1 MLTQAALFEATL
13 FAVVGLIL
21 ALATMRLARSL
32 RKTMLNM
39 VVVMAVGLLGLF
51 ALVQIGGTFTD
62 TTIAAVLRELAYLL
76 VAVGVT
82 LVFLMFMFQALL
94 SKAGLPRILADVLLV
109 FLLIAFVLYRMNA
122 TGVNLASIIT
132 TSAVIT
138 GVIAFSLQETLG
150 NLWGG
155 IALQLDNTCRIGDWI
170 RIGGVT
176 GKIVDIRWRCLA
188 VATNDGETVMIP
200 NAQLIKNQVTVLAR
214 RGDQKIPWRR
224 HVEFHVAYDV
234 APSKVVTTIET
245 ALARAEIACVAAEPA
260 PICSCVKF
268 DDYSITYSVL
278 YWLTDLV
285 HDWAT
290 DSQIHAHVFA
300 TLARNN
306 MEMPLPRR
314 VLLTARTLDAQRAA
328 AAGRERAERVNVLAK
343 LELFDALTDGERR
356 ALAAELVDAPY
367 LTGDIISRQGET
379 SDSLFILA
387 RGAVTIFRGDTN
399 ATGARK
405 YLAELAAPSYFG
417 EMGLLTGEARTAT
430 VIAHSDVLCYRLE
443 RSGFDAIL
451 RARPELA
458 DAISQ
463 AVAERQAAN
472 DATLR
477 ALSEDARAKQA
488 SGRAAELVRR
498 IRKFFAISTATGRG

>member
-1 MLTQAALFEATL
+1 MLNQATLFEAALFAT
-13 FAVVGLIL
+13 VGLIL
-21 ALATMRLARSL
+21 ALVTMRISHPL
-32 RKTMLNM
+32 RKTMRNM
-39 VVVMAVGLLGLF
+39 VLVMGVGLLGLV
-51 ALVQIGGTFTD
+51 ALVQIDGAFSN
-62 TTIAAVLRELAYLL
+62 TTIAVVLREVAYLL

-82 LVFLMFMFQALL
+82 LILLAFVFQAVLAK
-94 SKAGLPRILADVLLV
+94 SALPHILGDVLLV
-109 FLLIAFVLYRMNA
+109 LLLIAFVLYRMNA
-122 TGVNLASIIT
+122 AGVNLASIIT

-170 RIGGVT
+170 RIGSVT
-176 GKIVDIRWRCLA
+176 GRIIDIRWRCLA

-224 HVEFHVAYDV
+224 HIEFPVSYDV
-234 APSKVVTTIET
+234 APSKVVATVEA
-245 ALARAEIACVAAEPA
+245 ALARAEIPCVAVEPA
-260 PICSCVKF
+260 PICTCVKF
-268 DDYSITYSVL
+268 GEQSISYDVL

-285 HDWAT
+285 HDLAT

-300 TLARNN
+300 TLARHD

-314 VLLTARTLDAQRAA
+314 VLLTSRALDAKRAA
-328 AAGRERAERVNVLAK
+328 TGQRELAARIDILGA
-343 LELFDALTDGERR
+343 LELFSALTEGERR
-356 ALAAELVDAPY
+356 ALAAELVDASY
-367 LTGDIISRQGET
+367 LTGDIISRQGEI

-387 RGAVTIFRGDTN
+387 RGTVGIRRS
-399 ATGARK
+399 GAETQERQH
-405 YLAELAAPSYFG
+405 LAELTAPSYFG
-417 EMGLLTGEARTAT
+417 EMGLLTGQARTAT
-430 VIAHSDVLCYRLE
+430 VIANSDVLCYRLE

-458 DAISQ
+458 EAMSQ
-463 AVAERQAAN
+463 TVAMRQAAN

-477 ALSEDARAKQA
+477 ALSEEARAKQA
-488 SGRAAELVRR
+488 SGRAADLVRR
-498 IRKFFAISTATGRG
+498 IRAFFSLST